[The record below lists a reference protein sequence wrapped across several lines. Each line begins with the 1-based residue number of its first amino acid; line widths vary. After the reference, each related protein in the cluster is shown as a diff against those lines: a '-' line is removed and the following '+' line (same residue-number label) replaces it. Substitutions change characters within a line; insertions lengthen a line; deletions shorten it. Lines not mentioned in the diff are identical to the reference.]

1 MQSLT
6 LPAVLQAS
14 ARAHAG
20 RPALSMVNGTPLTFS
35 ALLSRVR
42 TAASLL
48 DDRGLRRGDRVAIL
62 SENMTQWGIAYFAV
76 TGLGAVAVPIMTE
89 FQPAQIEN
97 IVSHAGC
104 KAIVVSARLRDK
116 IAHVEG
122 TGPAIAIEDLSSLP
136 EAPFEFPQ
144 VAEEDLA
151 AIIYTSGTTGH
162 SKGVMLTHRNIVFD

>member
-1 MQSLT
+1 MHSLT
-6 LPAVLQAS
+6 LPAVLEAS
-14 ARAHAG
+14 AREYAG

-35 ALLSRVR
+35 ALLTRVR

-48 DDRGLRRGDRVAIL
+48 DGRGVRHGDRVAIL

-76 TGLGAVAVPIMTE
+76 TSLGAVAVPIMTE

-104 KAIVVSARLRDK
+104 RAIIVSARLRDK
-116 IAHVEG
+116 IARAAEA
-122 TGPAIAIEDLSSLP
+122 GPAIAIEELSSLP
-136 EAPFEFPQ
+136 ETPFEFPP

-151 AIIYTSGTTGH
+151 AII
-162 SKGVMLTHRNIVFD
+162 